1 MRIEWVDIAKGIGI
15 ILVVFGH
22 IKYIYCD
29 EIYLVIKQFHM
40 PLFFIS
46 GYFIKICNINLKSE
60 IYKKI
65 KTLYVPFV
73 VINVLF
79 VVLHNFL

>member
-1 MRIEWVDIAKGIGI
+1 MRIEWVDIAKGIGS

-40 PLFFIS
+40 PLFFHKWI
-46 GYFIKICNINLKSE
+46 F
-60 IYKKI
+60 YK
-65 KTLYVPFV
+65 
-73 VINVLF
+73 NM
-79 VVLHNFL
+79 

>member
-1 MRIEWVDIAKGIGI
+1 MEKKMRIERVDIAKGIGI

-40 PLFFIS
+40 PLFFHKWI
-46 GYFIKICNINLKSE
+46 F
-60 IYKKI
+60 YKNMGCI
-65 KTLYVPFV
+65 
-73 VINVLF
+73 
-79 VVLHNFL
+79 